1 MLPINGVLG
10 GGVALYVA
18 AAHLVLGYAVL
29 GVLVARK
36 TA

>member
-10 GGVALYVA
+10 GGVAQYVA

>member
-1 MLPINGVLG
+1 MLPINGVPG
-10 GGVALYVA
+10 GGVTHYVA
-18 AAHLVLGYAVL
+18 AAHLVVGYAVL